1 MCPSTATRQ
10 GGLCFGRLDEQTP
23 LTGYEP
29 KSLIEVIPI
38 NKPSRKGSL
47 DTNLEDLATTSDASE
62 VYNTKNIEQLTS
74 PLFSQE
80 REVSANQFG
89 VSLSQTRSSVEKSR
103 LDVEPSSSFG
113 KLLSNGKRNRDL
125 ESVQDSQME
134 RERILSERRDIRE
147 FLEEN
152 ADHAF
157 QGECAAQTRL
167 SETQSELDRREWRM
181 RNADVALYETGM
193 QPQSQRMDFISQIN

>member
-1 MCPSTATRQ
+1 MHLVSLLPFRCYI
-10 GGLCFGRLDEQTP
+10 CFGRLAEQTP

-89 VSLSQTRSSVEKSR
+89 VSTKCGTAAPASTVQKGPVDQIRKRGRWICKQYSAPRASFTCHTHTILFRVHVTQV
-103 LDVEPSSSFG
+103 LEPSSG
-113 KLLSNGKRNRDL
+113 
-125 ESVQDSQME
+125 QDRWIVVLASLQKPFHP
-134 RERILSERRDIRE
+134 IHVSLH
-147 FLEEN
+147 L
-152 ADHAF
+152 A
-157 QGECAAQTRL
+157 
-167 SETQSELDRREWRM
+167 
-181 RNADVALYETGM
+181 
-193 QPQSQRMDFISQIN
+193 